1 MTTSSMP
8 CMVVVVLLT
17 MNRLAMVF
25 MVDRLVVV
33 FMVDRLVVV
42 ASMVDRLVVEMPLTP
57 ELFIAPR
64 AVVSVCAT
72 TRIHTAMPCCSRC
85 IDRVSVT
92 RGTCTGMAT
101 THSGSMVSM
110 LLNRYMLIATRWKAM
125 ATCLMI

>member
-1 MTTSSMP
+1 MEVGLTTSSMP
-8 CMVVVVLLT
+8 CMMVVVLL
-17 MNRLAMVF
+17 MSNG
-25 MVDRLVVV
+25 LVVV
-33 FMVDRLVVV
+33 FME
-42 ASMVDRLVVEMPLTP
+42 DRLVVEMHLTP
-57 ELFIAPR
+57 GLFIAPR

-72 TRIHTAMPCCSRC
+72 TRIHSAMPCCSRC

-110 LLNRYMLIATRWKAM
+110 LLSRYMLIATRWKAM